1 METGQMS
8 ATGTPL
14 YSAELIQEGGA
25 YKLVVTD
32 RQRHTVQATYVSR
45 RAVEQLPAFL
55 SKLDSLHQRGLRR
68 R

>member
-1 METGQMS
+1 MS

-32 RQRHTVQATYVSR
+32 RLRHTVQTAYVSR
-45 RAVEQLPAFL
+45 RAVEQLPALL
-55 SKLDSLHQRGLRR
+55 SKFDSRHLGGVHQR
-68 R
+68 

>member
-1 METGQMS
+1 MS
-8 ATGTPL
+8 TTEIPL
-14 YSAELIQEGGA
+14 YSAELVQEGSA

-32 RQRHTVQATYVSR
+32 RLRHTVQTAYVSR

-55 SKLDSLHQRGLRR
+55 SKLDSPNLRGFRR

>member
-1 METGQMS
+1 MS

-32 RQRHTVQATYVSR
+32 RRRHTVQTACVSR
-45 RAVEQLPAFL
+45 RAVEQLPALL
-55 SKLDSLHQRGLRR
+55 SKLDSLYLRGIRQR
-68 R
+68 

>member
-1 METGQMS
+1 MS

-32 RQRHTVQATYVSR
+32 HPRHTVQTACVSR
-45 RAVEQLPAFL
+45 RMVERLPALL
-55 SKLDSLHQRGLRR
+55 SRLDSLHLRGLRQR
-68 R
+68 